1 MPNIS
6 KEEIKEI
13 ASSMVR
19 PVFWLLVGILV
30 YAGLVRWIGG

>member
-1 MPNIS
+1 MSNIS

-13 ASSMVR
+13 VVSMAR
-19 PVFWLLVGILV
+19 PVFWVIVGVLA

>member
-13 ASSMVR
+13 ALALAR
-19 PVFWLLVGILV
+19 PVFWVLVGVLA
-30 YAGLVRWIGG
+30 YGGLVRWIGG